1 MRNALMLLALCLA
14 LTFAPVGNAAER
26 EIVART
32 EVTKWGQLPQA
43 FEISGQAL
51 PEGVKA
57 SDFTITGEATGWG
70 ASSLHPFSCEVDS
83 VEADGDG
90 WRLAPKQFP
99 DKYFYV
105 KKMEVRCAGHDELGF
120 DLEDITRTVTPVADD
135 FERYEDPSAQLSAHV
150 FLPQAD
156 EPVPVVIVF
165 HGYGDTN
172 NLLTYRT
179 AIPWAEPEFQAAH
192 PCAVIAPV
200 IPDAVYSS
208 EFVRDGICEGV
219 LRWIDVQ
226 ADAGKVDAKRVYA
239 MGNSFGGMTAIEMAE
254 QHPDRIAAVLALCP
268 ALNYSAHGVQ
278 RLDALAGIPVAIAQA
293 EHDETIPVRVGRDA
307 AAAIEAAGNPSVT
320 LRIYTDDE
328 MNAAGARLGSGERY
342 SFHHVELA
350 AMEPPEFDRYAKW
363 LFEQEKQ

>member
-1 MRNALMLLALCLA
+1 MRDVLMLLALCLA
-14 LTFAPVGNAAER
+14 LAFAPAGNAAER

-70 ASSLHPFSCEVDS
+70 ASTLHPFSCEVDS

-105 KKMEVRCAGHDELGF
+105 RKMEVRCAGHDELGF

-165 HGYGDTN
+165 HGYGDTD

-179 AIPWAEPEFQAAH
+179 AIPWAEPEFQRRSSPM
-192 PCAVIAPV
+192 PCTARNLCGMAS
-200 IPDAVYSS
+200 AKGC
-208 EFVRDGICEGV
+208 F
-219 LRWIDVQ
+219 
-226 ADAGKVDAKRVYA
+226 AGSTSRRMPGRSMQSGSTPWATP
-239 MGNSFGGMTAIEMAE
+239 SGG
-254 QHPDRIAAVLALCP
+254 
-268 ALNYSAHGVQ
+268 
-278 RLDALAGIPVAIAQA
+278 
-293 EHDETIPVRVGRDA
+293 
-307 AAAIEAAGNPSVT
+307 
-320 LRIYTDDE
+320 
-328 MNAAGARLGSGERY
+328 
-342 SFHHVELA
+342 
-350 AMEPPEFDRYAKW
+350 
-363 LFEQEKQ
+363 